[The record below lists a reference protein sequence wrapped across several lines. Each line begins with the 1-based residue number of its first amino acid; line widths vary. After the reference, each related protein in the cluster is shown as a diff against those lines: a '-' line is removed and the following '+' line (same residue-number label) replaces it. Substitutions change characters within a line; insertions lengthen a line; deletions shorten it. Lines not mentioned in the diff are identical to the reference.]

1 MCCYARGVLNK
12 GIHMSLVKT
21 LAKVAIG
28 VAIAKGVSA
37 ATKGGGTGG
46 IAGMMRGTG
55 GGGALGDMMSSLTQ
69 SMQGGAGGAAQ
80 GPQDMMGKMQS
91 QGAQAGQSAAGAMGG
106 LGDMLSKMA
115 GGTAAAGAPSG
126 GLQSLLGQIGGS
138 GGGLGA
144 VLGAGG
150 ATAGAGGLGALLG
163 GALLADPTPPAPSDE
178 EIARVMLRAMLQ
190 AAKCDGRLDEAEQAQ
205 ITQMVG
211 DVSPDE
217 AELIRTELAAPVD
230 IEGLASEVPQG
241 MEQQAYM
248 MSLIAIDLD
257 SQAEANYLIDLAGAL
272 RLTPEQVDALHTQAG
287 EPKIT

>member
-1 MCCYARGVLNK
+1 
-12 GIHMSLVKT
+12 MSLVKT

-28 VAIAKGVSA
+28 VAVAKGVSA
-37 ATKGGGTGG
+37 AMKGGGTGG

-80 GPQDMMGKMQS
+80 GLQDMMGKMQS
-91 QGAQAGQSAAGAMGG
+91 QGAQAGQSAMGG
-106 LGDMLSKMA
+106 LGDMMSKMA
-115 GGTAAAGAPSG
+115 GGATSGGAPAG
-126 GLQSLLGQIGGS
+126 GLQNLLSQMGS

-144 VLGAGG
+144 LLGAGG

-163 GALLADPTPPAPSDE
+163 GALLADPTPPEPSDE

-205 ITQMVG
+205 VTQMVG
-211 DVSPDE
+211 DVSPEE
-217 AELIRTELAAPVD
+217 AALIRTELAAPVD
-230 IEGLASEVPQG
+230 IEGLVAEITPG

>member
-1 MCCYARGVLNK
+1 
-12 GIHMSLVKT
+12 MSLVKT

-46 IAGMMRGTG
+46 IAGMIRGTG
-55 GGGALGDMMSSLTQ
+55 GGGALGDMLGDMMSSVTQ

-80 GPQDMMGKMQS
+80 GLQDIMGKMQS
-91 QGAQAGQSAAGAMGG
+91 QGAQAGQSAMGDMGG
-106 LGDMLSKMA
+106 LVDMMSKMA
-115 GGTAAAGAPSG
+115 GGATSGGAPAS
-126 GLQSLLGQIGGS
+126 GLQNLLSQMGS

-144 VLGAGG
+144 LLGAGG

-163 GALLADPTPPAPSDE
+163 GALLADPTPPKLSDE

-205 ITQMVG
+205 VTQMVG
-211 DVSPDE
+211 DVSPEE

-257 SQAEANYLIDLAGAL
+257 RQAEANYLIDLAGAL
-272 RLTPEQVDALHTQAG
+272 RLTPAQVDALHTQAG